1 MNKPR
6 YFATL
11 HVQQA
16 DLAAILS
23 ALDVSIDKGRGLR
36 GLCHEREFQS
46 GTDVEKKK
54 HFWIVASRLGWLLGS
69 DSLAHAPVGADRGRL
84 QEAAA
89 ALRALKDLTRES
101 TPHQG

>member
-54 HFWIVASRLGWLLGS
+54 HFWIVASRLGCTIEHWAPRLGF
-69 DSLAHAPVGADRGRL
+69 ARARTGRGR
-84 QEAAA
+84 
-89 ALRALKDLTRES
+89 
-101 TPHQG
+101 